1 MAGEHMPKLG
11 HYRSPEEDKAIMAA
25 GGRASGVARRKR
37 RTFRESLKAILALDV
52 NDPDVKREL
61 LENGLDPTILN
72 AISLGQAVQAQ
83 KGNTE
88 AARFVRDTVGEKPRD
103 GLEIGNLDDRP
114 LATLDMSKLSDDDL
128 RALAAARVE
137 KSDE

>member
-1 MAGEHMPKLG
+1 MAREDLIDMRDRPV
-11 HYRSPEEDKAIMAA
+11 EEQKEIMAA

-37 RTFRESLKAILALDV
+37 RTFRESLKAILQLDV
-52 NDPDVKREL
+52 SDPDVKHEL

-88 AARFVRDTVGEKPRD
+88 AARFVRDTVGEKPRE

-114 LATLDMSKLSDDDL
+114 LATIDMSKLSDDEL
-128 RALAAARVE
+128 RAMMAARAME
-137 KSDE
+137 SDE

>member
-1 MAGEHMPKLG
+1 MAREDLIDMRDRPV
-11 HYRSPEEDKAIMAA
+11 EEQKQIMAA

-37 RTFRESLKAILALDV
+37 HTFRESLKAILQLDV
-52 NDPDVKREL
+52 SDPDVKHEL

-83 KGNTE
+83 KGNTD
-88 AARFVRDTVGEKPRD
+88 AARFVRDTIGEKPRE

-114 LATLDMSKLSDDDL
+114 LATIDMSKLSDDEL
-128 RALAAARVE
+128 RAMMAARAME
-137 KSDE
+137 SDE

>member
-1 MAGEHMPKLG
+1 MSTEHLPKLG
-11 HYRSPEEDKAIMAA
+11 HGRSPEEGKAIMAA

-52 NDPDVKREL
+52 SDPNVKQEL
-61 LENGLDPTILN
+61 LESGLDPTILN

-83 KGNTE
+83 RGNTE
-88 AARFVRDTVGEKPRD
+88 AARFVRDTIGEKPRE

-114 LATLDMSKLSDDDL
+114 LATLDLSKLSDDEL
-128 RALAAARVE
+128 RAIAAARTE
-137 KSDE
+137 NGE

>member
-1 MAGEHMPKLG
+1 MSTEHLPKLG
-11 HYRSPEEDKAIMAA
+11 HDRSPEEGKAIMAA

-52 NDPDVKREL
+52 NDPAVKREL
-61 LENGLDPTILN
+61 LDNGLDPTILN

-83 KGNTE
+83 RGNTE
-88 AARFVRDTVGEKPRD
+88 AARFVRDTIGEKPRE

-114 LATLDMSKLSDDDL
+114 LATLDLSKLSDDEL
-128 RALAAARVE
+128 RAIAAARE
-137 KSDE
+137 GNGE